1 MSDVFLGDLPLWSD
15 SNARAVLEGLC
26 IKHNVPMDVLE
37 ELVGIQ
43 RERSGEERA
52 RNVYPRIEEVLSRMD

>member
-1 MSDVFLGDLPLWSD
+1 MSDTFLGDLPLWSD
-15 SNARAVLEGLC
+15 PNARAVLEALC
-26 IKHNVPMDVLE
+26 VKHGVPIDVIE

-52 RNVYPRIEEVLSRMD
+52 HNVYPRIEEVLSRMD

>member
-15 SNARAVLEGLC
+15 PNARAVLEELC
-26 IKHNVPMDVLE
+26 VKHGVPMDVLE

-52 RNVYPRIEEVLSRMD
+52 HNVYG

>member
-1 MSDVFLGDLPLWSD
+1 MSEVFLGDLPLWSD
-15 SNARAVLEGLC
+15 PSARKALELLC
-26 IKHNVPMDVLE
+26 KKHGVPMDVLK

-52 RNVYPRIEEVLSRMD
+52 RNVYPRIEETLSRMD

>member
-15 SNARAVLEGLC
+15 ADARAVLEQLC
-26 IKHNVPMDVLE
+26 VKHGVPMDVLE
-37 ELVGIQ
+37 DLVGIQ

-52 RNVYPRIEEVLSRMD
+52 RNVYPRIEETLSRMD

>member
-15 SNARAVLEGLC
+15 PDARIVLEGLC

-43 RERSGEERA
+43 RERAGEERA
-52 RNVYPRIEEVLSRMD
+52 R

>member
-15 SNARAVLEGLC
+15 SNARAVLEQLC
-26 IKHNVPMDVLE
+26 VKHAVPMDVLE

>member
-1 MSDVFLGDLPLWSD
+1 MSEVFLGDLPLWSD
-15 SNARAVLEGLC
+15 PPARKVLELLC
-26 IKHNVPMDVLE
+26 KKHGVPMDVLK

-52 RNVYPRIEEVLSRMD
+52 RNVYPRIEETLSRMD

>member
-1 MSDVFLGDLPLWSD
+1 MSDMFLGDLPLWSD
-15 SNARAVLEGLC
+15 PNAHAVLEALC
-26 IKHNVPMDVLE
+26 AKHGVPIDVIE

-52 RNVYPRIEEVLSRMD
+52 HNVYPRIEEVLSRMD

>member
-1 MSDVFLGDLPLWSD
+1 MSDIFLGDLPLWSD
-15 SNARAVLEGLC
+15 AEARVLLEALC
-26 IKHNVPMDVLE
+26 RQHNVPLDVLE

>member
-15 SNARAVLEGLC
+15 ANALAILEQLC
-26 IKHNVPMDVLE
+26 IKHVVPMDVLE

>member
-1 MSDVFLGDLPLWSD
+1 MSDVSDLPLWSD
-15 SNARAVLEGLC
+15 LNARAVLEDLC
-26 IKHNVPMDVLE
+26 MKHNVSMDVLE

>member
-15 SNARAVLEGLC
+15 PNARTVLEELC
-26 IKHNVPMDVLE
+26 VKHGVPMDVLE

-52 RNVYPRIEEVLSRMD
+52 HNVYPRIEEVLSRMD

>member
-1 MSDVFLGDLPLWSD
+1 MSEVFLGDLPLWSD
-15 SNARAVLEGLC
+15 PAARAVLESLC
-26 IKHNVPMDVLE
+26 VKHGVPMDVLE

-43 RERSGEERA
+43 RERAGEERA

>member
-15 SNARAVLEGLC
+15 PGVRAVLEQLC
-26 IKHNVPMDVLE
+26 VKHGVPMDVLE
-37 ELVGIQ
+37 DLVGIQ

-52 RNVYPRIEEVLSRMD
+52 RNVYPRIEETLSRMD